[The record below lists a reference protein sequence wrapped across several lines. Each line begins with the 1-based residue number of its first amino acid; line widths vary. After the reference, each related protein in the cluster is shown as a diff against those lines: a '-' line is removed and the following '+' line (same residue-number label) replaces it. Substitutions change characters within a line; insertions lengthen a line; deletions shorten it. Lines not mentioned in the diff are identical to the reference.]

1 MYQTIKGLP
10 YYFKFIIITNILYYA
25 LLIPSAIID
34 PGYTPLKH
42 TVSSLGD
49 TAKNPVWYLFSI
61 CLILMAFTLLPFI
74 YGLKYWHITKPFTK
88 KVILPIQAIGY
99 FNSFAMIMIAINPT
113 NLASAQHNFWS
124 LVNFICIELVILLAV
139 IGLRNHPDYRNKLSI
154 IAGFD
159 FVFCIV
165 YLNQLHHNPYAPTL
179 EWLTFIF
186 ILTYL
191 LGVGYLM
198 YKSKLMSK
206 AATT

>member
-10 YYFKFIIITNILYYA
+10 YYFKFIIISNILYYGF
-25 LLIPSAIID
+25 LIPAALID
-34 PGYTPLKH
+34 PGYTPLKY

-49 TAKNPVWYLFSI
+49 TAKNPVWFLFSI

-74 YGLKYWHITKPFTK
+74 YGLRYWSDSQPFTL

-139 IGLRNHPDYRNKLSI
+139 IGLRNHPAYNNKLSI
-154 IAGFD
+154 IAAFD

-165 YLNQLHHNPYAPTL
+165 YLQLLHHNPYAPTL

-191 LGVGYLM
+191 LGVGYMM
-198 YKSKLMSK
+198 YKNGLGFS
-206 AATT
+206 T